1 MTERFHIPPGHP
13 RAESLRIRER
23 MVEYARRGVVV
34 LSGLIAHGR
43 GEAFDYLIGERTME
57 SARKAIRAAAAA
69 LLQAEHPV
77 ISVNG
82 NAAALSAHEIVHL
95 AEVTGAA
102 IEVNLFHRLPG
113 REEAV
118 AEVLRE
124 AGAREILGIG
134 EAASA
139 QIPEIQSDRRRV
151 DPRGILIADVVLV
164 PLEDGDR
171 TEALVKMGK
180 TVIAIDLNPLS
191 RTAQYATITIVD
203 NIVRAMPA
211 LVREAEGLRH
221 LSREELREILSEY
234 SNREVLSEAIR
245 LILERLS
252 GLAGKGIYLSLPKDM
267 GDPC

>member
-1 MTERFHIPPGHP
+1 LKEKSTVSPKHP

-23 MVEYARRGVVV
+23 LVEYSQKGVVA

-43 GEAFDYLIGERTME
+43 GEAFDYIIGEKTTQC
-57 SARKAIRAAAAA
+57 AKKAIRAAAAA
-69 LLQAEHPV
+69 LLLAEHPV

-82 NAAALSAHEIVHL
+82 NAAALSAEDIVKL

-102 IEVNLFHRLPG
+102 IEVNLYHRLPG
-113 REEAV
+113 RDEAI
-118 AEVLRE
+118 ERVLRE
-124 AGAREILGIG
+124 AGAREVLGVG

-180 TVIAIDLNPLS
+180 TVIAIDTNPLV

-211 LVREAEGLRH
+211 LVEEAEALKKR
-221 LSREELREILSEY
+221 SREELKRILSEY
-234 SNREVLSEAIR
+234 SNREILSEAIR
-245 LILERLS
+245 LIMERLS
-252 GLAGKGIYLSLPKDM
+252 DLAEKGIYLP
-267 GDPC
+267 PP

>member
-1 MTERFHIPPGHP
+1 LRAESSVSPRHP
-13 RAESLRIRER
+13 RAESLRIREQL
-23 MVEYARRGVVV
+23 VEYSQTGVVA

-43 GEAFDYLIGERTME
+43 GEAFDYLIGEKTTE
-57 SARKAIRAAAAA
+57 CAKKAIRAAAAA

-82 NAAALSAHEIVHL
+82 NAAALSAGDLVRL
-95 AEVTGAA
+95 GEVTGAA
-102 IEVNLFHRLPG
+102 LEVNLYHRLHG

-118 AEVLRE
+118 EKVLRE
-124 AGAREILGIG
+124 AGAQKVLGVG

-139 QIPEIQSDRRRV
+139 RIPEIQSDRRRV

-171 TEALVKMGK
+171 TEALVRMGK
-180 TVIAIDLNPLS
+180 TVIAIDLNPLT

-203 NIVRAMPA
+203 NIIRAMPA
-211 LVREAEGLRH
+211 LVKEAEVLKK
-221 LSREELREILSEY
+221 LSREDLRRILSEY

-245 LILERLS
+245 LINERLS
-252 GLAGKGIYLSLPKDM
+252 DLAKKGTYLSLK
-267 GDPC
+267 

>member
-1 MTERFHIPPGHP
+1 MREESTVSPKHP

-23 MVEYARRGVVV
+23 LVEYSQTGVVA
-34 LSGLIAHGR
+34 LSGLMAHGR
-43 GEAFDYLIGERTME
+43 GEAFDYIIGEKTTE
-57 SARKAIRAAAAA
+57 CAKKAIRAAAAA
-69 LLQAEHPV
+69 LLLAEHPV

-82 NAAALSAHEIVHL
+82 NAAALSASEIVKL

-102 IEVNLFHRLPG
+102 IEVNLYHRLPG
-113 REEAV
+113 RDEAI
-118 AEVLRE
+118 ERVLRE
-124 AGAREILGIG
+124 AGAQNVLGVR

-139 QIPEIQSDRRRV
+139 LIPEIQSDRRRV
-151 DPRGILIADVVLV
+151 DPRGILIADIVLV

-180 TVIAIDLNPLS
+180 TVIAIDLNPLT

-211 LVREAEGLRH
+211 MVEEAEALKKMNREDLR
-221 LSREELREILSEY
+221 RILSEY

-245 LILERLS
+245 LITERLS
-252 GLAGKGIYLSLPKDM
+252 DLAGKGIYLSLPK
-267 GDPC
+267 

>member
-1 MTERFHIPPGHP
+1 MRAESSVSPRHP
-13 RAESLRIRER
+13 RAESLRIREQL
-23 MVEYARRGVVV
+23 VEYSQTGVVA

-43 GEAFDYLIGERTME
+43 GEAFDYLIGEKTTE
-57 SARKAIRAAAAA
+57 CAKKAIRAAAAA

-82 NAAALSAHEIVHL
+82 NAAALSAGDLVRL
-95 AEVTGAA
+95 GEVTGAA
-102 IEVNLFHRLPG
+102 LEVNLYHRLHG

-118 AEVLRE
+118 EKVLRE
-124 AGAREILGIG
+124 AGAQKVLGVG

-139 QIPEIQSDRRRV
+139 RIPEIQSDRRRV

-171 TEALVKMGK
+171 TEALVRMGK
-180 TVIAIDLNPLS
+180 TVIAIDLNPLT

-203 NIVRAMPA
+203 NIIRAMPA
-211 LVREAEGLRH
+211 LVKEAEVLKK
-221 LSREELREILSEY
+221 LSREDLRRILSEY

-245 LILERLS
+245 LINERLS
-252 GLAGKGIYLSLPKDM
+252 DLAKKGTYLSLK
-267 GDPC
+267 

>member
-1 MTERFHIPPGHP
+1 LREESSVSPKHP

-23 MVEYARRGVVV
+23 LVEYSQTGVLS

-43 GEAFDYLIGERTME
+43 GEAFDYLIGEKTTE
-57 SARKAIRAAAAA
+57 SAKKAIRTAAAA

-82 NAAALSAHEIVHL
+82 NAAALSAGDIVRL

-102 IEVNLFHRLPG
+102 LEVNLYHRLHG

-118 AEVLRE
+118 EKVLRE
-124 AGAREILGIG
+124 AGAQNVLGVG
-134 EAASA
+134 ALASA
-139 QIPEIQSDRRRV
+139 RIPEIQSDRRRV

-171 TEALVKMGK
+171 TEALVRMGK
-180 TVIAIDLNPLS
+180 TVIAIDLNPLT

-203 NIVRAMPA
+203 NIIRAMPA
-211 LVREAEGLRH
+211 LVKEAEVLKK
-221 LSREELREILSEY
+221 LSREDLRRILSEY
-234 SNREVLSEAIR
+234 SNRDVLSEAIR
-245 LILERLS
+245 LINERLS
-252 GLAGKGIYLSLPKDM
+252 DLAKKGTYLSLK
-267 GDPC
+267 